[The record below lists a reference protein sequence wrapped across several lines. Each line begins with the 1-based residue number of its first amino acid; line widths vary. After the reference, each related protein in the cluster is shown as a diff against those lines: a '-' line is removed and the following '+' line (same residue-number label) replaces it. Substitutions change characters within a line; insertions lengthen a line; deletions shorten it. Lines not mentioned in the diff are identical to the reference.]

1 MFVMMGLLY
10 GCNPAVGEKKEDD
23 SGTRN
28 LPNVVLILTDDLDT
42 GSISRMP
49 NLRSLLIEEGTTFE
63 NAFVTDPL
71 CCPSRATI
79 LRGQYAHNHEILS
92 NEPPLGGSE
101 KFHDLGH
108 EDSTIATWLNE
119 GGYRTVFIG
128 KYLNGYG
135 FGESETEYVPPG
147 WDEWHGIAGN
157 YLSNRVND
165 NGEIKNYDPETHYST
180 DLFSDKAAGYIR
192 HTVGEDAPLLST
204 DEPFFMWLGTKAP
217 HEPAIPAARHEDAF
231 ANAPLPRS
239 PSFNEKY
246 ISDKPGWLRD
256 NPPLNAEQISRM
268 QGLYRNRLRSMLA
281 VDEMIGSLVS
291 ELREAG
297 ELDDTYIVFTSDNGF
312 HMGEHRLGPGK
323 WTPYEEDISV
333 PLVVRG
339 PGVPAGRRLGHM
351 VLNNDL
357 APTFA
362 DLAQVE
368 APTFVDGRSLAPLLA
383 ENPPSPQDWRQSFM
397 VEGAFETA
405 GDLESPQTLLTG
417 DRPPEDWRWQIVL
430 AGVEASRYWGRPAF
444 EALRTRDH
452 LYVEYETGGRELYN
466 LRRDP
471 YQLNNKYPN
480 ADPRLL
486 QSLEKHLDTLRDCHG
501 SFCKTA
507 ENGADDMGSG

>member
-1 MFVMMGLLY
+1 
-10 GCNPAVGEKKEDD
+10 
-23 SGTRN
+23 
-28 LPNVVLILTDDLDT
+28 
-42 GSISRMP
+42 
-49 NLRSLLIEEGTTFE
+49 
-63 NAFVTDPL
+63 
-71 CCPSRATI
+71 
-79 LRGQYAHNHEILS
+79 
-92 NEPPLGGSE
+92 
-101 KFHDLGH
+101 
-108 EDSTIATWLNE
+108 
-119 GGYRTVFIG
+119 
-128 KYLNGYG
+128 
-135 FGESETEYVPPG
+135 
-147 WDEWHGIAGN
+147 
-157 YLSNRVND
+157 
-165 NGEIKNYDPETHYST
+165 
-180 DLFSDKAAGYIR
+180 
-192 HTVGEDAPLLST
+192 
-204 DEPFFMWLGTKAP
+204 
-217 HEPAIPAARHEDAF
+217 
-231 ANAPLPRS
+231 
-239 PSFNEKY
+239 
-246 ISDKPGWLRD
+246 
-256 NPPLNAEQISRM
+256 
-268 QGLYRNRLRSMLA
+268 MLA

-405 GDLESPQTLLTG
+405 GDLESPQSLLTG

-507 ENGADDMGSG
+507 ENGADDMESG